1 MITKLITIIFK
12 KLPYPLGFRPLEII
26 VSMGINC
33 REVKARKE
41 DFWGFCKLRIGVR
54 IIFVVHYVGCLW
66 QTTLKICLNV
76 IVSIHMEIGYILVRP
91 CGWVTALNVLCC

>member
-1 MITKLITIIFK
+1 M
-12 KLPYPLGFRPLEII
+12 
-26 VSMGINC
+26 
-33 REVKARKE
+33 
-41 DFWGFCKLRIGVR
+41 
-54 IIFVVHYVGCLW
+54 VHYVGCLW